1 MVDLATSSA
10 YQSER
15 AYIAIFA
22 FMTTLTNNDTCASFY
37 SKFGNLSDLVSK
49 LGLGTVKFGRNQKV
63 KNACGD
69 GFPLPSDQTILELL
83 DLCIACGINL
93 IDTAPAYGSS
103 EQRLGQ
109 LLGAR
114 REKFFLMTKTG
125 ERFIDNESHYDFS
138 RQATEAS
145 VANSLKALRTDR
157 LDCVMVHCHRD
168 DTGIINTTDVLETLS
183 DLKKRGDIRSF
194 GVSTMSVEGG
204 LQAVKVCDA
213 VMVPFNVDYTE
224 HLPVIEA
231 AHRAGVA
238 VIVKKGF
245 GSGHLSTNGGH
256 QRCLDAI
263 AAQPGITSVTVGT
276 NNLVHLRQNIDG
288 LRLVVK
294 NNPVETPCQS

>member
-1 MVDLATSSA
+1 MTTSSA
-10 YQSER
+10 
-15 AYIAIFA
+15 
-22 FMTTLTNNDTCASFY
+22 NDNRPSIY
-37 SKFGNLSDLVSK
+37 SKFGALPDLVSK

-69 GFPLPSDQTILELL
+69 GFPLPSDQMILELL
-83 DLCIACGINL
+83 DLAIAHGINL

-103 EQRLGQ
+103 EERLGQ
-109 LLGAR
+109 LMGAR
-114 REKFFLMTKTG
+114 RERLFLMTKTG

-138 RQATEAS
+138 KEATQAS
-145 VANSLKALRTDR
+145 VANSLKTLRTDR

-168 DTGIINTTDVLETLS
+168 DVGIINSSDVLETLS

-204 LQAVKVCDA
+204 LLAIKLCDA

-231 AHRAGVA
+231 AHNSGVA

-245 GSGHLSTNGGH
+245 GSGHLSANGGYH
-256 QRCLDAI
+256 RCLEAI
-263 AAQPGITSVTVGT
+263 LAQPGITSVTVGT
-276 NNLVHLRQNIDG
+276 NSAQHLLENIEG
-288 LRLVVK
+288 IK
-294 NNPVETPCQS
+294 AAIHPV

>member
-1 MVDLATSSA
+1 MTNPSTNDDLSA
-10 YQSER
+10 
-15 AYIAIFA
+15 I
-22 FMTTLTNNDTCASFY
+22 Y
-37 SKFGNLSDLVSK
+37 SKFGTLPDLVSK

-69 GFPLPSDQTILELL
+69 GFALPSDATIVALL
-83 DLCIACGINL
+83 DQCLAEGINL

-103 EQRLGQ
+103 EERLGQ
-109 LLGAR
+109 LMGAR
-114 REKFFLMTKTG
+114 REKLFLMSKTG
-125 ERFIDNESHYDFS
+125 ELFIDNESHYDFS

-168 DTGIINTTDVLETLS
+168 DVAIINSSDVLETLS
-183 DLKKRGDIRSF
+183 ELKRRGDIRSF

-204 LQAVKVCDA
+204 LLAVKVCDA

-231 AHRAGVA
+231 AHKAGVA

-245 GSGHLSTNGGH
+245 GSGHLSANGGYH
-256 QRCLDAI
+256 RCLGAI
-263 AAQPGITSVTVGT
+263 LGQPGITSVTVGT
-276 NNLVHLRQNIDG
+276 NSVDHLRENIAG
-288 LRLVVK
+288 LKAVALGA
-294 NNPVETPCQS
+294 